1 MNSAI
6 TTIKFKRTGDHTA
19 VLKAAEMALEE
30 ARNSSFPREFRAVWH
45 DIVETLV
52 ISDVKFSE
60 NELAI
65 ALARLYDRGA
75 LSDILAAVHV
85 D

>member
-6 TTIKFKRTGDHTA
+6 TAIKFKRTGDHAA
-19 VLKAAEMALEE
+19 VLKVAEMALEE
-30 ARNSSFPREFRAVWH
+30 TRSASFPREFRALWH
-45 DIVETLV
+45 DIIETLA
-52 ISDVKFSE
+52 ISDVRFSE

-75 LSDILAAVHV
+75 LSDILAAIHI